1 MGGVLGEDGNIYGV
15 PCNAERVLRIN
26 PKTQEVDMTHLFYT
40 SSTWPDEGVLWTLN
54 SELWHAA

>member
-26 PKTQEVDMTHLFYT
+26 PKTQEVDMIGTPLLHLFH
-40 SSTWPDEGVLWTLN
+40 V
-54 SELWHAA
+54 AR